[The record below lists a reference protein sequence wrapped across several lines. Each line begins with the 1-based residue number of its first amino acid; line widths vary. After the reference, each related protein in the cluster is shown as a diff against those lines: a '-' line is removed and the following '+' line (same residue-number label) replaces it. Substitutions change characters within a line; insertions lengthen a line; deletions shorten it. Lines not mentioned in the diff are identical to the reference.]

1 MTSFPLTV
9 RSLRYCFQ
17 SEASIAHPF
26 FKKKVLKV
34 NMLERK
40 IEQYLPMSYGQ

>member
-1 MTSFPLTV
+1 MTSFSLNV
-9 RSLRYCFQ
+9 RSLRDCFQ
-17 SEASIAHPF
+17 SAASIAQPLLQ
-26 FKKKVLKV
+26 KKVLKV